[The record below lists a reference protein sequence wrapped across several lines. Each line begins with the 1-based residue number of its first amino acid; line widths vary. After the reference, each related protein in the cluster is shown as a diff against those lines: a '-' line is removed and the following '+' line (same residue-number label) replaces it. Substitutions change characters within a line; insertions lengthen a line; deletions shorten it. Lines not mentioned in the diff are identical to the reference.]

1 MSQAPCWCTEISKR
15 SLLLTRDIQIGLFM
29 KFFPSSERLRRIEYK
44 GKEVI
49 LVDYNGLK
57 ESEMIALT
65 NRHRD
70 LVVAEQKE
78 SYFIAYYENTYGTPA
93 YMQAAYEFTKATKPY
108 IPKGAFMG
116 IRGPKVALLKGVI
129 YFLGANFRSF
139 DSEQD
144 ALDFLMP

>member
-1 MSQAPCWCTEISKR
+1 
-15 SLLLTRDIQIGLFM
+15 M

-78 SYFIAYYENTYGTPA
+78 SYFIAYYENTYGTPPV
-93 YMQAAYEFTKATKPY
+93 FVSGTP
-108 IPKGAFMG
+108 
-116 IRGPKVALLKGVI
+116 GV
-129 YFLGANFRSF
+129 LGSLVGDTIDN
-139 DSEQD
+139 DG
-144 ALDFLMP
+144 L